1 VTKRTGGEE
10 WIDMGLGLA
19 ALCASLVV
27 ALMFLLSSSHAIDET
42 ASAWRTQAVRVVADR

>member
-1 VTKRTGGEE
+1 VKKRTGGEE

-27 ALMFLLSSSHAIDET
+27 AVMFLLSSSPAIDET
-42 ASAWRTQAVRVVADR
+42 ASPWRTQAVRVVADR